1 MTVVLD
7 ASALLA
13 LLRAEAGGA
22 KVAGV
27 IKQAKMGAVNYAEVV
42 SYYAKLDAA
51 QSDIDAMLL
60 PLPLEIIAVD
70 RELATLAGMLRPL
83 TLAAGLSLGD
93 RCYLALAKREELP
106 AWTADKVWKTV
117 AAAAGVKVVLIR

>member
-93 RCYLALAKREELP
+93 RCCLALAKREELP